1 MNAAR
6 PRTGGKELREMRE
19 AFAAHRLE
27 TLEFGKRIIMII
39 DPEIKRRIRLG
50 RVDTKRCG
58 LPSALVAARR
68 LTGLERMDQTL
79 GKRQVYTLL
88 IGAQGVVNHPRPDQ
102 HVAGY
107 GDPFCDAVPAPR
119 NAIGAGVGSDSPM
132 RILKMYLPRGA
143 SGIGIGERSHHI
155 MCSHPVA
162 QHREGVQTIKR
173 IDERLRGKGP
183 DPALCMRA
191 EGAHCK
197 EAGGHRHPECTGG
210 GVARND

>member
-1 MNAAR
+1 
-6 PRTGGKELREMRE
+6 
-19 AFAAHRLE
+19 
-27 TLEFGKRIIMII
+27 
-39 DPEIKRRIRLG
+39 
-50 RVDTKRCG
+50 
-58 LPSALVAARR
+58 
-68 LTGLERMDQTL
+68 
-79 GKRQVYTLL
+79 
-88 IGAQGVVNHPRPDQ
+88 
-102 HVAGY
+102 
-107 GDPFCDAVPAPR
+107 
-119 NAIGAGVGSDSPM
+119 
-132 RILKMYLPRGA
+132 MYLPRGA

-197 EAGGHRHPECTGG
+197 EAGGHRHAECTGG